1 MPIIYRPRPQTF
13 GHSTITQPHSIPV
26 PTDADD
32 TIVLSDLVRQG
43 EASRLRRRGAMS
55 LEHGPMGAQPTAPM
69 QEPRDNPAAVV
80 GGSPTSDSELEP
92 EPDDG
97 PVFARNASVD
107 RERGPRSGYG
117 YGNGRGRSRGDAS
130 EESDDLPYTLFCGG
144 DESECEMD
152 VDVYRSNWATK
163 PYQPSIL
170 PLYPPTEYIN
180 TSSTKRPPP
189 RTSSGCG
196 ALLHMNASPR
206 RRLGVFTAKNEASTG
221 AVIGLDAAYFDRA
234 AVAKIV
240 RSACGCVREGIGCA
254 VWYVLSFYFFH
265 YTSYFSPQIF

>member
-1 MPIIYRPRPQTF
+1 MPVIYRPRLQQPE
-13 GHSTITQPHSIPV
+13 HSTPSRQHSIPV

-32 TIVLSDLVRQG
+32 SIVLSDLVRQG
-43 EASRLRRRGAMS
+43 EASRLRRRGAMR
-55 LEHGPMGAQPTAPM
+55 LEHGPMGAQPTIPM
-69 QEPRDNPAAVV
+69 QGPSDSPVATVV
-80 GGSPTSDSELEP
+80 ASPTSESELEA

-97 PVFARNASVD
+97 PVFARNTNGE
-107 RERGPRSGYG
+107 RERGYRSSYG
-117 YGNGRGRSRGDAS
+117 TARGRYRTDAS
-130 EESDDLPYTLFCGG
+130 EESDDVAYTLFCGG

-152 VDVYRSNWATK
+152 VDDHERHWATE
-163 PYQPSIL
+163 PYKPSIL
-170 PLYPPTEYIN
+170 PLFPPT
-180 TSSTKRPPP
+180 TSPTKRP
-189 RTSSGCG
+189 RSRNSSGCG

-254 VWYVLSFYFFH
+254 VWYVTYACRPLAIPFTTAIS
-265 YTSYFSPQIF
+265 